1 MFYCDV
7 RCVILFVF
15 FPVSFQY
22 PSSSISIFLPDIMPR
37 IRILL
42 PSSSDL
48 WIFKKRLQMQR
59 FVRKEKGVI
68 AHCCNNH
75 ITWCFINDI
84 AWRTETR
91 SSEMNIARSSHT
103 LPLLLMKLLLLSLLT
118 MLFDVMLFS
127 RFMLFFMIFRGISK
141 VFPGYFQYIS
151 KVLCDGWMDRIDGW
165 TPSRLLHTY
174 DYNITFGQT

>member
-1 MFYCDV
+1 MRSVKIIVTNSHFTLLGGLKREFQIHNMLWFCDYG
-7 RCVILFVF
+7 LEF
-15 FPVSFQY
+15 FCHLHQTYEFSTRDCKCNE
-22 PSSSISIFLPDIMPR
+22 FLNM
-37 IRILL
+37 
-42 PSSSDL
+42 
-48 WIFKKRLQMQR
+48 K
-59 FVRKEKGVI
+59 KGVI
-68 AHCCNNH
+68 AQCCNNH
-75 ITWCFINDI
+75 ITWCCINDI

-91 SSEMNIARSSHT
+91 SYDMNIARSSHT

-151 KVLCDGWMDRIDGW
+151 KVLCDGWMDRIDAW